1 MIKAVLLDLDDTLI
15 KSSTED
21 FFPTYLKRLGH
32 HASTLAPPE
41 QFVGQL
47 MHSFGETLAQDEP
60 TRPLYPRVM
69 ERFAGESGHA
79 LATLEPLF
87 ERFYNDQFVALRDW
101 IEPRAESRELLH
113 WLFDKGYAVIVA
125 TNPGLPQA
133 AIFHRMRWGDVAPED
148 YDFDMI
154 TTLETM
160 HFGKPRPEYYAEII
174 LRLDVDPHEA
184 IMVGDDWEADLVGAA
199 EVGLHT
205 FWVTENGGPPPDPD
219 LPLDGFGPYPAFV
232 DRVIHGWLDTLGDAP
247 LGRSQQRSLAHRLAV
262 APAAVDA
269 IRRPHPEVILECC
282 PDEGEW
288 SARDIVCHLR
298 DYESQARE
306 RLERILRGDNP
317 FLSANTNPWEY
328 SSMYHKVA
336 FEGAL
341 SVFAERRAQ
350 TVEWL
355 RSLPDDACA
364 APHGTRSSGRPT
376 SRRSSASSPS
386 TTAHTCARC
395 AAPSTTR

>member
-1 MIKAVLLDLDDTLI
+1 MVLLEPARRDAAGGDGGAQGAVGLAVVAAVAEAAFVEMRMELAEALLDL
-15 KSSTED
+15 
-21 FFPTYLKRLGH
+21 
-32 HASTLAPPE
+32 
-41 QFVGQL
+41 
-47 MHSFGETLAQDEP
+47 
-60 TRPLYPRVM
+60 
-69 ERFAGESGHA
+69 
-79 LATLEPLF
+79 
-87 ERFYNDQFVALRDW
+87 
-101 IEPRAESRELLH
+101 
-113 WLFDKGYAVIVA
+113 
-125 TNPGLPQA
+125 
-133 AIFHRMRWGDVAPED
+133 
-148 YDFDMI
+148 
-154 TTLETM
+154 
-160 HFGKPRPEYYAEII
+160 
-174 LRLDVDPHEA
+174 
-184 IMVGDDWEADLVGAA
+184 GAA

-205 FWVTENGGPPPDPD
+205 FWVTENGGPPPAPD

-232 DRVIHGWLDTLGDAP
+232 DRVIHGWLDALGDAP

-355 RSLPDDACA
+355 RSLPDDAWRRPARDAIFGPTYFEEVVGFIAEHDRTHLRQMRSAIDYALTICA
-364 APHGTRSSGRPT
+364 D
-376 SRRSSASSPS
+376 
-386 TTAHTCARC
+386 
-395 AAPSTTR
+395 